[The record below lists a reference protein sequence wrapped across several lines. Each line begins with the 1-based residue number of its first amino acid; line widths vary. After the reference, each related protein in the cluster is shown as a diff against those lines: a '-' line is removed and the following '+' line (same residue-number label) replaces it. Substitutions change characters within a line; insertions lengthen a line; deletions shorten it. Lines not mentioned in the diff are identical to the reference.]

1 MTVSEFLFSHQFGD
15 ASPHVVPRPVL
26 APLVAVHAQTW
37 VLVVAVAVLH
47 ERHLHQRAEAAR
59 AGAAANHEV
68 PVLVASVL
76 KTY

>member
-37 VLVVAVAVLH
+37 VLVVAVVAVLH

-59 AGAAANHEV
+59 EG
-68 PVLVASVL
+68 SC
-76 KTY
+76 